1 MNVILNDYSLD
12 NQFLNIDDFINS
24 IKETTIPLFIFLENL
39 SKERGHN
46 YELLKSYKSFNC
58 EIFQKQTLNDFV

>member
-1 MNVILNDYSLD
+1 MDVILNDYSLD

-46 YELLKSYKSFNC
+46 YELLKSYKS
-58 EIFQKQTLNDFV
+58 I